1 MSAWVIVVLVGV
13 GTVLLRSSFIVFMGD
28 RELAPAFVRALRFVP
43 AAVLTALVVPAVVL
57 TDRGFDLSLDNH
69 RWPATLIAAF
79 VAWKTRNIA
88 YTILAGMVALWIVRA
103 LF

>member
-1 MSAWVIVVLVGV
+1 MTAWAIVVLVGV

-28 RELAPAFVRALRFVP
+28 RELPPGFVSALRFVP
-43 AAVLTALVVPAVVL
+43 ASVLTALVVPAVVL
-57 TDRGFDLSLDNH
+57 TDGGFDLSLDNH
-69 RWPATLIAAF
+69 RWPAALVAAF